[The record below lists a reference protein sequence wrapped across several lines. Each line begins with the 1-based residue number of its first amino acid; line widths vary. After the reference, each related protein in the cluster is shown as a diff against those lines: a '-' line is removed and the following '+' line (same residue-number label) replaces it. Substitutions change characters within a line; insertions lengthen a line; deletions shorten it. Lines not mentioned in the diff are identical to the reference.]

1 MSRKKISVIGA
12 GNVGATAAHWLVQ
25 KELADVVLVDI
36 VDGLAAGKALDLY
49 EASPVERCDVALTGT
64 TDYTH
69 TANSDITIITSG
81 LARKPGMS
89 RDDLLKA
96 NAKIVSEVTRS
107 VVQHSP
113 ETFIIVVSNP
123 LDVMVYVAAKASGFP
138 KNRVM
143 GMAGILDSARYRS
156 FIAEALN
163 VSVADIQALLLGG
176 HGDDMVP
183 LPRYT
188 TVAGIPLTELLDT
201 QTIEKIVDRTRKGGI
216 EIVNLL
222 KTGSAYYAPSAGA
235 VEMAEAI
242 IKDKKRILPCCAYC
256 DSEYGIG
263 GAFVGVP
270 VVLGSGGVERII
282 ELDLNAQEKSML
294 DASAAHV
301 KELVTQVDKLGV

>member
-25 KELADVVLVDI
+25 KELTDVVLVDI

>member
-25 KELADVVLVDI
+25 KELTDVVLVDI

-96 NAKIVSEVTRS
+96 NAKIVGEVTRC
-107 VVQHSP
+107 VLQHSP

-123 LDVMVYVAAKASGFP
+123 LDVMVYVAATASGFP